1 VTGWETRRTGP
12 SAALSFLASRTVRNR
27 LRAQARRLR
36 SPRYLLAVAVAI
48 LYLVFLIYRPG
59 GQSGGVG
66 TVLPR
71 SAGPGSLRA
80 VTALTAFGFAL
91 LVAKWWLVGSSNS
104 ALAFSNAELQF
115 LFPAP
120 MSRRQLVLYKVW
132 RLQIGLLASAFFIA
146 VIVHGAGAG
155 LPSPLRMVSLWV
167 FFSVLSL
174 HQMAAGLVR
183 EGAMQ
188 RGRGLRRNAVPI
200 LIAGAA
206 VLILMVT
213 ALRAWPGARSIGE
226 VPSALLRV
234 GTALGAP
241 LPAVVLWPFRTVLAA
256 SYAATP
262 RAWLAALWPAL
273 ILMALHIV
281 WVLRADAVFEDAAVE
296 ASARRAVRIAS
307 RHARGAGAAY
317 PTPSV
322 VGVVGGSLAKVS
334 GSFAAISG
342 TRPRFVA
349 NTPART
355 RRFVLPLGPLGDPSV
370 AVLWKNTLA
379 LARGTR
385 FRTIFVTVIALG
397 VIISIF
403 WQAGLLGDADIHNGT
418 ALLATL
424 AITATGFLVIM
435 GPLTVRNDLRQ
446 DLLHLDVL
454 RTLPLTG
461 TSLVFAEIASS
472 ALALTFGQWLLL
484 IGAYALLAW
493 NGSPPAGV
501 ADPPSHY
508 LFTVT
513 RDAEFL
519 IGFVALPFINCA
531 SLFVQNT
538 AALLFPAWI
547 RLGGTGTGG
556 LEVFGQRILT
566 VGASLLGLAVLL
578 TPPTFAAF
586 AVLIPMTGPDGP
598 PPASAVVAGLIA
610 AVVVAVAEL
619 SAGIHW
625 LGRWFETTDPSAI
638 LPQP

>member
-12 SAALSFLASRTVRNR
+12 SAALSFLAARTVRNR

-48 LYLVFLIYRPG
+48 LYLVFLIYRPT
-59 GQSGGVG
+59 GQPGAVG
-66 TVLPR
+66 AMLPR
-71 SAGPGSLRA
+71 SAAPGSLRA

-188 RGRGLRRNAVPI
+188 RGRGLRRNAIPI
-200 LIAGAA
+200 LVAGAG

-213 ALRAWPGARSIGE
+213 ALRAWPGAQSIGE
-226 VPSALLRV
+226 LPSALLRV

-241 LPAVVLWPFRTVLAA
+241 LPAAVLWPFRTVLAA
-256 SYAATP
+256 SYATTP
-262 RAWLAALWPAL
+262 RAWFVALGPAI
-273 ILMALHIV
+273 ILMALHVV

-296 ASARRAVRIAS
+296 ASARRAVRLAARS
-307 RHARGAGAAY
+307 ARGAGAAY
-317 PTPSV
+317 PTTSV
-322 VGVVGGSLAKVS
+322 VGAVGGSLAKVS

-355 RRFVLPLGPLGDPSV
+355 RRLVLPLAPLGDPSV

-385 FRTIFVTVIALG
+385 FRTIFITVIALG

-403 WQAGLLGDADIHNGT
+403 WQAGLLGDADIHNAT

-424 AITATGFLVIM
+424 AKVATAFLVIM

-454 RTLPLTG
+454 RTIPLSG

-493 NGSPPAGV
+493 NGSAAGGP
-501 ADPPSHY
+501 ADPPTHY
-508 LFTVT
+508 LFAIT

-519 IGFVALPFINCA
+519 IWFVALPFINCA

-566 VGASLLGLAVLL
+566 VGASLLGLAILL

-586 AVLIPMTGPDGP
+586 AVLIPMTGDGP
-598 PPASAVVAGLIA
+598 PNAAAVVAAFIA
-610 AVVVAVAEL
+610 AVTVLVIEL
-619 SAGIHW
+619 SAAIRW
-625 LGRWFETTDPSAI
+625 LGGWFDTMDSSAV

>member
-1 VTGWETRRTGP
+1 MTRGQTRGTGP

-27 LRAQARRLR
+27 LRAQARRLQ
-36 SPRYLLAVAVAI
+36 SPRYLVAVAVAI
-48 LYLVFLIYRPG
+48 LYLIFLIYRPTG
-59 GQSGGVG
+59 DAAGVG
-66 TVLPR
+66 SVLPR
-71 SAGPGSLRA
+71 SAGPDSLRA

-104 ALAFSNAELQF
+104 ALAFSAAELQF

-132 RLQIGLLASAFFIA
+132 RLQIGLVASAFFVA
-146 VIVHGAGAG
+146 VILHGAGAG
-155 LPSPLRMVSLWV
+155 LAPPLRMVSLWV

-183 EGAMQ
+183 EGALQ
-188 RGRGLRRNAVPI
+188 RGRGLRRNALPI
-200 LIAGAA
+200 IIAGAG
-206 VLILMVT
+206 VLILLLT
-213 ALRAWPGARSIGE
+213 ALRAWPGARSLSE
-226 VPSALLRV
+226 LPSALLRV

-241 LPAVVLWPFRTVLAA
+241 LPAAVLWPFRAVLAA

-262 RAWLAALWPAL
+262 RTWLAALWPAV
-273 ILMALHIV
+273 ILMVLHIV

-296 ASARRAVRIAS
+296 ASARRAARLAA
-307 RHARGAGAAY
+307 RRARGAGAAY
-317 PTPSV
+317 PAPSV
-322 VGVVGGSLAKVS
+322 AGTVGSSIAKVS

-342 TRPRFVA
+342 TRQRFVPGA
-349 NTPART
+349 VRT
-355 RRFVLPLGPLGDPSV
+355 RRFVLPLGTVGDPSV

-385 FRTIFVTVIALG
+385 FRTIFITIIALG

-403 WQAGLLGDADIHNGT
+403 WQAGLLGEADIHNGT

-424 AITATGFLVIM
+424 AITGTGFLVVM

-454 RTLPLTG
+454 RTLPLSG

-472 ALALTFGQWLLL
+472 TLALTLGQWALLV
-484 IGAYALLAW
+484 GAYALLAW
-493 NGSPPAGV
+493 NGNPPA
-501 ADPPSHY
+501 ADPPAHY
-508 LFTVT
+508 LIAMT

-566 VGASLLGLAVLL
+566 VGASLVGLAVLL

-586 AVLIPMTGPDGP
+586 AVLIPMTGDGP
-598 PPASAVVAGLIA
+598 PDPGAIIAAVIA
-610 AVVVAVAEL
+610 AVVVAVIEL
-619 SAGIHW
+619 SAGIYW
-625 LGRWFETTDPSAI
+625 LGRWFDTTDPSAV

>member
-1 VTGWETRRTGP
+1 VTRGETRGTGP

-27 LRAQARRLR
+27 LRAQARRLQ
-36 SPRYLLAVAVAI
+36 SPRYLVAVAVAI
-48 LYLVFLIYRPG
+48 LYLVFLLYRPTG
-59 GQSGGVG
+59 DATGVG
-66 TVLPR
+66 SVLPR
-71 SAGPGSLRA
+71 SAGPDTLRA
-80 VTALTAFGFAL
+80 VSALTAFGFAL

-104 ALAFSNAELQF
+104 ALAFSAAELQF

-132 RLQIGLLASAFFIA
+132 RLQTGLLASAFFVA

-155 LPSPLRMVSLWV
+155 LASPLRMVSLWV

-174 HQMAAGLVR
+174 HQMAAGLAR
-183 EGAMQ
+183 EGALQ
-188 RGRGLRRNAVPI
+188 RGRGLRHNALPI
-200 LIAGAA
+200 VIAGTG
-206 VLILMVT
+206 VLILLVT
-213 ALRAWPGARSIGE
+213 ALRAWPGARSLGE
-226 VPSALLRV
+226 LPSALLRV

-241 LPAVVLWPFRTVLAA
+241 LPAVVLWPFRAVLAA

-262 RAWLAALWPAL
+262 RTWLAALWPAV
-273 ILMALHIV
+273 ILMVLHIV

-296 ASARRAVRIAS
+296 ASARRA
-307 RHARGAGAAY
+307 ARLATRRAHGAGAGY
-317 PTPSV
+317 PVTSV
-322 VGVVGGSLAKVS
+322 VDTVGGSIAKVS

-342 TRPRFVA
+342 TRRRFVPGA
-349 NTPART
+349 VRT
-355 RRFVLPLGPLGDPSV
+355 RHFVLPLDPVGDPSV

-385 FRTIFVTVIALG
+385 FRTIFITIIALG
-397 VIISIF
+397 IIISIF
-403 WQAGLLGDADIHNGT
+403 WQAGLLGEADIHNGT

-424 AITATGFLVIM
+424 AITGAGFLVIM

-454 RTLPLTG
+454 RTLPLSG

-472 ALALTFGQWLLL
+472 TLALTLGQWLLL
-484 IGAYALLAW
+484 VGAYALLAW
-493 NGSPPAGV
+493 NGNPPNAT

-508 LFTVT
+508 LIAMT

-566 VGASLLGLAVLL
+566 VGASLLGLGVLL
-578 TPPTFAAF
+578 TPPTLAAF
-586 AVLIPMTGPDGP
+586 AVLIPMTGDGP
-598 PPASAVVAGLIA
+598 PDPGAIIAGLIA
-610 AVVVAVAEL
+610 AVVVAVVEL
-619 SAGIHW
+619 SAGIYW
-625 LGRWFETTDPSAI
+625 LGRWFDTTDPSAV

>member
-1 VTGWETRRTGP
+1 VTGGDPRRTGP

-36 SPRYLLAVAVAI
+36 SPRYLVAVAVAI

-59 GQSGGVG
+59 GQTGGVG
-66 TVLPR
+66 AVLPR
-71 SAGPGSLRA
+71 SADPRTLPA

-91 LVAKWWLVGSSNS
+91 LVAKWWLVGSANT

-120 MSRRQLVLYKVW
+120 LSRRQLVLYKVW

-155 LPSPLRMVSLWV
+155 LASPLRMVSLWV
-167 FFSVLSL
+167 FFSVLAL

-188 RGRGLRRNAVPI
+188 RGRGLRRNAIPLVVVG
-200 LIAGAA
+200 AGT
-206 VLILMVT
+206 LILLVT
-213 ALRAWPGARSIGE
+213 ALRAWPGAPTLGD
-226 VPSALLRV
+226 VPPALIHV

-241 LPAVVLWPFRTVLAA
+241 LPAAVLWPFRTVLAA

-262 RAWLAALWPAL
+262 RAWLSALWPAI

-296 ASARRAVRIAS
+296 ASARRAMRLAA
-307 RHARGAGAAY
+307 RRGRGAGAAY
-317 PTPSV
+317 PTTSV
-322 VGVVGGSLAKVS
+322 VGTVGDSLAKVS

-342 TRPRFVA
+342 TRPRFVR
-349 NTPART
+349 TGPARI
-355 RRFVLPLGPLGDPSV
+355 RRFVLPLGALGDPSV

-403 WQAGLLGDADIHNGT
+403 WQAGLLGDADIHNAT

-472 ALALTFGQWLLL
+472 ALALTCGQWLLL
-484 IGAYALLAW
+484 IGAYSLLAW
-493 NGSPPAGV
+493 NGSAASGA
-501 ADPPSHY
+501 ADPPPHY
-508 LFTVT
+508 LFSIT

-519 IGFVALPFINCA
+519 IAFVALPFINCA

-586 AVLIPMTGPDGP
+586 AVLIPMTGDGP
-598 PPASAVVAGLIA
+598 PSAGAAVAALIA
-610 AVVVAVAEL
+610 SVTVATIEL
-619 SAGIHW
+619 SAGIRW
-625 LGRWFETTDPSAI
+625 LGRWFETTDPSAV

>member
-1 VTGWETRRTGP
+1 
-12 SAALSFLASRTVRNR
+12 LSFLASRTVRNR

-36 SPRYLLAVAVAI
+36 SPRYLVAVAI
-48 LYLVFLIYRPG
+48 AILYIVLLNHRSAG
-59 GQSGGVG
+59 GAGGVG
-66 TVLPR
+66 SVLPR
-71 SAGPGSLRA
+71 SAGPGTLRA

-91 LVAKWWLVGSSNS
+91 LVAKWWLIGSSNS
-104 ALAFSNAELQF
+104 ALAFSAAELQF

-132 RLQIGLLASAFFIA
+132 RLQIGLLATAFFVAI
-146 VIVHGAGAG
+146 ILHGAGAG
-155 LPSPLRMVSLWV
+155 LASPLRMVSLWV

-188 RGRGLRRNAVPI
+188 RGRGLRHNALPI
-200 LIAGAA
+200 VVAGSAA
-206 VLILMVT
+206 LILLVT
-213 ALRAWPGARSIGE
+213 ALRAWPGARSLAE
-226 VPSALLRV
+226 LPSAVLHV

-241 LPAVVLWPFRTVLAA
+241 LPAAILWPFRMVLAA

-262 RAWLAALWPAL
+262 RAWLAALWPAV
-273 ILMALHIV
+273 ILMLLHIV

-296 ASARRAVRIAS
+296 ASARRAVRLA
-307 RHARGAGAAY
+307 ARRARVGGGAY
-317 PTPSV
+317 PVPSV
-322 VGVVGGSLAKVS
+322 ADSVGISIAKVS

-342 TRPRFVA
+342 TRRPFVPG
-349 NTPART
+349 TVRT

-385 FRTIFVTVIALG
+385 FRTIFITIIALCI
-397 VIISIF
+397 IISIF
-403 WQAGLLGDADIHNGT
+403 WQAGLLGHGDVHNGT

-424 AITATGFLVIM
+424 AITGVYFLIVM

-454 RTLPLTG
+454 RTLPLSG
-461 TSLVFAEIASS
+461 TSLVFAEIVSS
-472 ALALTFGQWLLL
+472 TLALTLGQWLLL
-484 IGAYALLAW
+484 IGAYGLLAW
-493 NGSPPAGV
+493 NGDAPSAT
-501 ADPPSHY
+501 ADPASHY
-508 LFTVT
+508 LTAMT

-547 RLGGTGTGG
+547 RLGGTGSGG

-566 VGASLLGLAVLL
+566 VGASLVGLAVLL
-578 TPPTFAAF
+578 TPPTLAAF
-586 AVLIPMTGPDGP
+586 AVVIPITGDGP
-598 PPASAVVAGLIA
+598 PDPGAIVAGIVA
-610 AVVVAVAEL
+610 AVVVAVVEL
-619 SAGIHW
+619 SAGIYW
-625 LGRWFETTDPSAI
+625 LGRWFDTTDPSAV